1 MMTYITYDDKQENQ
15 NPVQLRERHP
25 FKIRKRC
32 LGQLSLREAV
42 PAACRMD
49 ERPNSWAEVTFE
61 GLSSSL
67 QHLAQAGKLQGGDV
81 FHIFPMKTAL

>member
-1 MMTYITYDDKQENQ
+1 
-15 NPVQLRERHP
+15 
-25 FKIRKRC
+25 
-32 LGQLSLREAV
+32 
-42 PAACRMD
+42 MD

-67 QHLAQAGKLQGGDV
+67 QHLAQAMGKLQGGDA